1 MVGSNEVRMTRL
13 VEALKELKGEFV
25 LDGSGTNTAKGNSH
39 AIEAL
44 CGVKPP
50 LSISIKPPAQAKN
63 KGSDKR
69 FKSKRE
75 LAIEAKARG
84 EHKCAACGL
93 YGRHDSRNCPTFP
106 RVPTRLQDLG
116 DGAPERSWSVINEV
130 LLAGENTMKDAQPLA
145 PANAL
150 RSLGGYL
157 PLFFLNPVC

>member
-25 LDGSGTNTAKGNSH
+25 LDGSGTNTTKGNSH

-63 KGSDKR
+63 KGSGKR

-84 EHKCAACGL
+84 E
-93 YGRHDSRNCPTFP
+93 
-106 RVPTRLQDLG
+106 
-116 DGAPERSWSVINEV
+116 
-130 LLAGENTMKDAQPLA
+130 NTMKDALPLA

-157 PLFFLNPVC
+157 PLFFLYPVC